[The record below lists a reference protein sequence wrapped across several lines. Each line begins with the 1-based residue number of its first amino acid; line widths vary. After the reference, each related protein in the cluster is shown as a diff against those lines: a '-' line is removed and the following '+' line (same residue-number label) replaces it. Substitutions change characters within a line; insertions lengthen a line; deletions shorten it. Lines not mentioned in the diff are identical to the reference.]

1 MALWKLTPIDLLDPN
16 WEASSHRGMAIVR
29 APGEAAARAAA
40 AQAFDVPTRF
50 PPGTPVR
57 VPPWTRDTLVKAEA
71 VEDDRYDA
79 RGPTQVLEPSF

>member
-16 WEASSHRGMAIVR
+16 WEASSHRGVVIVR
-29 APGEAAARAAA
+29 APDEAAARSAAA
-40 AQAFDVPTRF
+40 RAFDIATRF
-50 PPGTPVR
+50 PPGAPVR
-57 VPPWTRDTLVKAEA
+57 VPPWTRDILVKAET